1 MRERAALDRQ
11 FQDHHRGVREGFRRS
26 GRVEHDGRDR
36 ALREERRLPG
46 RAARVHGKAQAR
58 LQGDIRSMS
67 SLRIRAI
74 RVRAVAAPM
83 KRPLVTS
90 IAPVSVA
97 SLLLLDLE
105 TDEGIVGRSYLFAV
119 GRHNLAPL
127 AKLVE
132 AMAEMV
138 KGDAVAPYDLER
150 KLRAK
155 YALLGVH
162 NIVLFAMSGIDMAAW
177 DALGQSLGQPL
188 VQLLGGTR
196 RPIPAYNSTGLGLLP
211 VKDLAREAEE
221 LVGEGFQAI
230 KLRMGRPRA
239 AEDLEA
245 LRVVKKAIGPDVT
258 LMVDFNQGLS
268 VAEALARGRMIDDEG
283 GVLWIEEPVRADDF
297 AGCGDIRRQ
306 IRTPIQ
312 IGENF
317 MGPEQMAQALA
328 AGASDYVMPD
338 AQRIAGSTGWM
349 RAAALAQAAGLEMSS
364 HLFPEVSAHLLAVTP
379 TAHWLEYVDWADAV
393 LEKAPRVRDGQAQV
407 LDRPGIGIKWNE
419 EAVRRYQL

>member
-1 MRERAALDRQ
+1 M
-11 FQDHHRGVREGFRRS
+11 
-26 GRVEHDGRDR
+26 
-36 ALREERRLPG
+36 
-46 RAARVHGKAQAR
+46 
-58 LQGDIRSMS
+58 
-67 SLRIRAI
+67 SLRIRNI

-90 IAPVSVA
+90 IATVNVA
-97 SLLLLDLE
+97 ALLLLDLE
-105 TDEGIVGRSYLFAV
+105 TDGGIVGRSYLFAV

-138 KGDAVAPYDLER
+138 KGDVVAPYEIER
-150 KLRAK
+150 KLRTK

-162 NIVLFAMSGIDMAAW
+162 NVVLFAISGIDMAAW

-188 VQLLGGTR
+188 VGLLGGAP
-196 RPIPAYNSTGLGLLP
+196 RPIPAYNSKGLGLLP
-211 VKDLAREAEE
+211 LKDLPNEAVE
-221 LVGEGFQAI
+221 LVEEGFRAV
-230 KLRMGRPRA
+230 KLRVGRA
-239 AEDLEA
+239 TAKDDLEA
-245 LRVVKKAIGPDVT
+245 LRLVKQAIGPGIT

-268 VAEALARGRMIDDEG
+268 VAEALERGRMIDDEG

-297 AGCGDIRRQ
+297 SGCSEIRRQ

-338 AQRIAGSTGWM
+338 AQRIGGVTGWA

-393 LEKAPRVRDGQAQV
+393 LEEPLRVRDGQAQV

-419 EAVRRYQL
+419 EAVSRYQL